1 LISRPG
7 TAYLCYAFLD
17 EWEEPVMRSFLI
29 SCVAAAVIAVGAAAV
44 LYKVQEP
51 VDIAFTSPSG
61 VRI

>member
-1 LISRPG
+1 
-7 TAYLCYAFLD
+7 LCYAFFD